1 MSRRLC
7 AGLLALLASTVGVV
21 STAGHA
27 ATCMSR
33 TTTQTDAPNFEFVV
47 PVPDAKAS
55 DFTQRGFKAA
65 PCKGLALN
73 LAKHKAMVCDLALGN
88 EAVQKRTEQV
98 LGIDAVKMCAVAK
111 VLLPD
116 SPTVTD
122 QPNAVPQPG
131 ATPGN

>member
-1 MSRRLC
+1 MSPRLC

-73 LAKHKAMVCDLALGN
+73 LARFKAIACERAQGN
-88 EAVQKRTEQV
+88 QAVRKRTEQV
-98 LGIDAVKMCAVAK
+98 LGIDPVKMCAAAK
-111 VLLPD
+111 LLLPD
-116 SPTVTD
+116 GATVTD
-122 QPNAVPQPG
+122 QPSSARQPV
-131 ATPGN
+131 ATNN